1 MRQLWVI
8 RINAAARQNGLTYG
22 QFISGLKRA
31 DVEIDRKILA
41 DLAIRDEATFGRIV
55 ELAKGA

>member
-1 MRQLWVI
+1 M
-8 RINAAARQNGLTYG
+8 
-22 QFISGLKRA
+22 
-31 DVEIDRKILA
+31 EIDRKILA

>member
-22 QFISGLKRA
+22 QFIAGLKKA

-41 DLAIRDEATFGRIV
+41 DLAIRDAATFGRIV